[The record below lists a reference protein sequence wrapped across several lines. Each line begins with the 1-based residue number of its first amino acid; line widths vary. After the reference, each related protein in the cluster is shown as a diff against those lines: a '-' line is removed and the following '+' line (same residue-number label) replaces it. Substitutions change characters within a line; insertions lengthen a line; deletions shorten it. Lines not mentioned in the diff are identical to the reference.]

1 MQLNVP
7 KQRTSVTHEKMQKVD
22 SATQMEPY
30 SPGRDIQEILQIND
44 FSQVVNNHSAQTH
57 ASFGIKVSPR
67 NLMVAGKNIRKPSAN
82 DADYK
87 VDMLYQTAN
96 SIVKEDSEEHTSS
109 IYQNPNLRP
118 ET

>member
-1 MQLNVP
+1 
-7 KQRTSVTHEKMQKVD
+7 
-22 SATQMEPY
+22 
-30 SPGRDIQEILQIND
+30 
-44 FSQVVNNHSAQTH
+44 
-57 ASFGIKVSPR
+57 
-67 NLMVAGKNIRKPSAN
+67 MVAGKNIRKPSAN

-109 IYQNPNLRP
+109 IYQNPNLRL